1 MRTYI
6 GHSFAMPLSA
16 SHSQRLLMPS
26 NMSVSLSLHS
36 QNPTRTAAALASD
49 SLEPPASL
57 VDVNQS
63 SWSPLQPDDSA
74 TAAAHAF
81 SWNDSEPLVFGAR
94 NGSAVNETSARVQ
107 FASSVSVVAKAA
119 ASALASCSKSSLF
132 GGLEHA
138 VYLYAVP
145 LVCALGVALNVLSLV
160 VLAGCACPVGACC
173 CGASCSGLERRRR
186 RRARL
191 FRAPTYW
198 LMRAIALAD
207 AISLALSAPI
217 GYVRCAS
224 HWFTIR
230 RGVYF
235 RLTVCIQYCT

>member
-1 MRTYI
+1 
-6 GHSFAMPLSA
+6 MPLSA
-16 SHSQRLLMPS
+16 SHSQRLLVSS
-26 NMSVSLSLHS
+26 NMSVSLSLHA
-36 QNPTRTAAALASD
+36 QNPTRTAAAIAPD

-57 VDVNQS
+57 VMDVNQS

-74 TAAAHAF
+74 TAAAHTF

-173 CGASCSGLERRRR
+173 CGASCGSSCGGLERRRR

-224 HWFTIR
+224 HWFTILDAEFSLGSR
-230 RGVYF
+230 
-235 RLTVCIQYCT
+235 I